1 MRVSPMLTAML
12 LCAASIGAAHAQ
24 TVTPGFG
31 RSTGESSRNSSGM
44 SFAYDAQHGQIN
56 ANGIQ
61 LNPTTIKSNSVS
73 PTTGTITVV
82 INIKVLSHFE
92 GGTTYHC
99 SVNAIGGILDIFNG
113 TVDGGI
119 ETANGFATVTSGGTA
134 SCTLVMPYS
143 WTLPQDPRGS
153 TGLILAFGAAAVN
166 PQSEV
171 QRSTL
176 QVDGIENL
184 PASGAASKFTFNVA
198 L

>member
-1 MRVSPMLTAML
+1 MRVSLMLTAML

-31 RSTGESSRNSSGM
+31 RSTGESSRSSTPM

-99 SVNAIGGILDIFNG
+99 SVNAIGGLLDIFNG

-119 ETANGFATVTSGGTA
+119 ETANDFATVTSGGTA

-143 WTLPQDPRGS
+143 WTLPQDARGS